1 MGGLMWVGKKMKLSA
16 PKVGTTAAE
25 SFVTSTAGGRALC
38 LTISFFASL
47 LGVPI
52 RSSSDGGFLTLLLT
66 GKWTHTSISLHLG
79 F

>member
-1 MGGLMWVGKKMKLSA
+1 MWVGKKMKLSA

>member
-1 MGGLMWVGKKMKLSA
+1 MWVGKKNLSA

-25 SFVTSTAGGRALC
+25 NFVTSTTGGRALC
-38 LTISFFASL
+38 LAISFPASL

-52 RSSSDGGFLTLLLT
+52 RSSSDVGFLTLLLM